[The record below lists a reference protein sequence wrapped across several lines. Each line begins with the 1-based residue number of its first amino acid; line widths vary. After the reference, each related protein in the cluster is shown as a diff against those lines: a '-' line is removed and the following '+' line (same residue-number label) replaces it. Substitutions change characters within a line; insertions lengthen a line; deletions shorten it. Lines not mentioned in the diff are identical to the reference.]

1 VEALESWAAG
11 PEGEAEAADWRGREG
26 VVAEAAGA
34 GGDRSGPWLER
45 DAERLEA
52 ALPAGPTRD
61 LLARASGAL
70 RARPDE
76 VLLAGVAA
84 ALASEGRGREGRGR
98 AVRLAVEGHGR
109 GLPGEG
115 SVDLSRTVGWF
126 TVVYPVR
133 IEVPPGGAARA
144 LRAVKAALRAVPSGG
159 VGYAALRWGA
169 GRALGDSPA
178 PEVSFNYL
186 GRLDE
191 TLGEG
196 APFRLAPEAPGP
208 LRDPGAPRAH
218 PLEVNAYLLDGELRT
233 VWSYDRL
240 RYRRG
245 EVEALAEA
253 TLAVVRE
260 LAAGEG
266 AGGEDG
272 SALDPTDFPH
282 AGLDD
287 RSLERLV
294 GKLGGG

>member
-1 VEALESWAAG
+1 
-11 PEGEAEAADWRGREG
+11 
-26 VVAEAAGA
+26 
-34 GGDRSGPWLER
+34 
-45 DAERLEA
+45 
-52 ALPAGPTRD
+52 
-61 LLARASGAL
+61 
-70 RARPDE
+70 
-76 VLLAGVAA
+76 
-84 ALASEGRGREGRGR
+84 
-98 AVRLAVEGHGR
+98 
-109 GLPGEG
+109 
-115 SVDLSRTVGWF
+115 
-126 TVVYPVR
+126 
-133 IEVPPGGAARA
+133 
-144 LRAVKAALRAVPSGG
+144 VKTALRAVPSGG

-169 GRALGDSPA
+169 GRRLGEPPA

-186 GRLDE
+186 GRLDGA
-191 TLGEG
+191 LGEG

-208 LRDPGAPRAH
+208 LRHPGAPRAH

-245 EVEALAEA
+245 EVAALAEA
-253 TLAVVRE
+253 ALAVVRE
-260 LAAGEG
+260 LAAGEE